1 MTSTVSKKRKFGIP
15 NSLSKGLS
23 NTINMAENHKVDF
36 KNAVVP
42 ISYIE
47 PDPNNP
53 RRMNVTLKELRGEL
67 KKSDKDYDVKLHEK
81 EALQELSW
89 SIQQKG
95 LINPVTLYQNG
106 DKYRL
111 VAGERRY
118 LASLLANKNEM
129 EARIYKTKPTE
140 KELKLVQWIEN
151 TARED
156 LCLSDRIANIE
167 SIISYFDDESDKKK
181 FGVQDLMEIAGLS
194 QSNAYRY
201 LAILNCPK
209 VRKLVSSGE
218 ISSLNAAN
226 SLAGIKEA
234 SKFSKAFDMYKE
246 GMSIEAILKAIKT
259 QSNTAKISQKKPLE
273 KRGRSATCV
282 NLGKVAHTRVVKV
295 MVDALVK
302 TPAHSHLSGLF
313 SDVDWDDFKE
323 VSQSFKKLLSELERE
338 I

>member
-1 MTSTVSKKRKFGIP
+1 MTNTVSKKRKFGIP

-53 RRMNVTLKELRGEL
+53 RRMNITLKELKGEL
-67 KKSDKDYDVKLHEK
+67 KKTDKDYDVKLDEM

-106 DKYRL
+106 NKYRL

-118 LASLLANKNEM
+118 LASLLANKSEM

-167 SIISYFDDESDKKK
+167 SIISYFESGIKKEK
-181 FGVQDLMEIAGLS
+181 FGVKNLMELTGLS
-194 QSNAYRY
+194 QRNAYRY
-201 LAILNCPK
+201 LAILNNAK
-209 VRKLVSSGE
+209 VRTLVSSGV
-218 ISSLNAAN
+218 ISSLSAAH
-226 SLAGIKEA
+226 SLAGIKDA
-234 SKFSKAFDMYKE
+234 TKFSAALEMYKE
-246 GMSIEAILKAIKT
+246 GMSVEAILKTIKT
-259 QSNTAKISQKKPLE
+259 QKNVSKTSSNKSVE

-282 NLGKVAHTRVVKV
+282 NLGKVAHTQVVKV

-302 TPAHSHLSGLF
+302 TPAHSHLGDIF
-313 SDVDWDDFKE
+313 ADVDWGDFKE